1 MRFNALQAFLLLTL
15 LGSSGFISGIP
26 GSAEETAEVK
36 AEESTTSEKED
47 ATTATDPSLAVKLSS
62 PRETLKTFFGAFK
75 KDGDQKNAVLTL
87 NLSDVP
93 VNVRPTVGMH
103 DAFKL
108 KEVIDRMVFVQYYQV
123 PDDGD
128 SKKPFRL
135 SQITTKL
142 DGADEDD
149 ASLIEIAP
157 DQEGYWRFTKGTV
170 QVIGDLYE
178 RWKNRPTV
186 EGIIQAEP
194 PFWTP
199 FWFRNLFPAKL
210 TDQHF
215 LLADYQWI
223 CLFGLIFI
231 GFLLDRLTRFVLS
244 RFVRGWLHF
253 FDKDNDTTIKSKVFR
268 PIGLLAQGYVWY
280 EGTKL
285 LGLPDFAL
293 SILLIALQIFTVIA
307 AIWTCFLLIDVARH
321 YLFRKA
327 RKTPSKFDDLLVQLL
342 SKSLKVFVVCVGVL
356 TAAQAFGLPIAGLIG
371 GMGIGGAAI
380 ALASKDT
387 FSNIFGS
394 FTVLAD
400 RPFEVGDWVITNHVE
415 GTVEAVGFRSTRIRT
430 FYNSLITLPNSLLT
444 TSSVDNMGARRYR
457 RINTMLGVQY
467 DTTPEQIDAF
477 CEGTRELIRRHPYTR
492 KDYYHVY
499 FNQFSDSSLNILL
512 YCFLECPDWAIELR
526 ERHRL
531 FNDILRLAKDLN
543 IQFAFPTRTLHMFN
557 HPDTLPEEMPLPDP
571 THMGQH
577 TAAHIAG
584 PLQGLADRPG
594 PVVFTGPSDVK
605 DLGQGNS

>member
-1 MRFNALQAFLLLTL
+1 MRFNSYQILLLIL
-15 LGSSGFISGIP
+15 LISADFNHVRI
-26 GSAEETAEVK
+26 GSAEDKPTVK
-36 AEESTTSEKED
+36 AEESADEI
-47 ATTATDPSLAVKLSS
+47 DPSLKVKLSS

-75 KDGDQKNAVLTL
+75 PGGDPKNAALTL
-87 NLSDVP
+87 NLSEIP
-93 VNVRPTVGMH
+93 INVRSTVGIH
-103 DAFKL
+103 DAFQL
-108 KEVIDRMVFVQYYQV
+108 KEVIDRMVYVQYYQV
-123 PDDGD
+123 PDDSD
-128 SKKPFRL
+128 SKTPFRL

-142 DGADEDD
+142 TGADEDD
-149 ASLIEIAP
+149 AALIEIAP
-157 DQEGYWRFTKGTV
+157 DKDGYWRFTDDTV
-170 QVIGDLYE
+170 KVIGDLYQ

-186 EGIIQAEP
+186 EGTIRAKAP
-194 PFWTP
+194 TWTP
-199 FWFRNLFPAKL
+199 FWFRQLFPQRL
-210 TDQHF
+210 TNQHF

-223 CLFGLIFI
+223 CLFALIVI
-231 GFLLDRLTRFVLS
+231 GFFLDRLTRFTFS
-244 RFVRGWLHF
+244 RLARGWLRF
-253 FDKDNDTTIKSKVFR
+253 FDKDNETTIQSKIFR
-268 PIGLLAQGYVWY
+268 PMGLLAQGYVWY

-293 SILLIALQIFTVIA
+293 SLLLVALQIFTVIA
-307 AIWTCFLLIDVARH
+307 AIWTCFLLIDVGRH

-356 TAAQAFGLPIAGLIG
+356 TAAQAFGLPIAGLLG

-444 TSSVDNMGARRYR
+444 TTSVDNMGARRYR
-457 RINTMLGVQY
+457 RINTLLGVQY
-467 DTTPEQIDAF
+467 NTTPEQIDAF
-477 CEGTRELIRRHPYTR
+477 CEGIRELIRRHPYTR

-531 FNDILRLAKDLN
+531 FNDILRLAQKLRVE
-543 IQFAFPTRTLHMFN
+543 FAFPTRTLHLFN
-557 HPDTLPEEMPLPDP
+557 HSNDPLPEESALPDP
-571 THMGQH
+571 AQSGQRIG
-577 TAAHIAG
+577 AEIAG
-584 PLQGLADRPG
+584 PLQGVQDRPG
-594 PVVFTGPSDVK
+594 PVSFSGPS
-605 DLGQGNS
+605 NF